1 MAITNGHC
9 FLVIFCYAGTTLFL
23 VMWFCMIIQIFSSD
37 AVVRSS
43 LIFLSF
49 LTNRVCMS
57 KSQRFG
63 ELAVNINFPV
73 FSVVKRWRVSHSFM
87 LQNGFISLHLVLQ
100 NVCYFFVNLILYLFI
115 SHASQSLNIIEN
127 A

>member
-1 MAITNGHC
+1 
-9 FLVIFCYAGTTLFL
+9 
-23 VMWFCMIIQIFSSD
+23 
-37 AVVRSS
+37 
-43 LIFLSF
+43 
-49 LTNRVCMS
+49 MS